1 MTETE
6 TTTAAATAAIP
17 AATVARRPRHVG
29 NFVRGIGMFVAFT
42 GLMALGLYA
51 LKQRVQGTKIETT
64 AATTSAAETHSV
76 SGPSVVP
83 ALKRVMLST
92 GGVGYFEYE
101 TEVTGT
107 GELLMPVR
115 MDQVDDI
122 LKSIVVFDQ
131 QGNTGFVQLPS
142 RAPLSDIFR
151 GLPFG
156 PRALE
161 SNASLVEALKGSEV
175 SVRAG
180 SSFEGRI
187 VSVNEEQTTGEDGTK
202 LMTRHRVGVMTE
214 YGLKQFVLEEASA
227 ITFSDPVLTKQIN
240 QALAAVSE
248 HREGQGRT
256 LKIRVNGTGTRKVTV
271 AYVVETPLWKS
282 SYRATTIDDKTARMQ
297 GWAILENVTGND
309 WVDVDLTVVT
319 GNPVTFRQALYA
331 TYYVTR
337 PEVPVEI
344 LGRILP
350 RPDQGSMP
358 TGGAEMADA
367 MPAPPPPPPAPA
379 ARPAPK
385 TTVGSQTFELTET
398 TSAEGYLSPIEAQS
412 AESATQ
418 VTFHMPFTVT
428 VMNGQSLAVP
438 IVDKSVP
445 GELVSVYQPD
455 THARHP
461 LAALKLS
468 NSTGVSLPPGVLT
481 LYRKEASGTTYVG
494 DAQLSSLP
502 DAESRMLGFALDQK
516 VMIDREEKAEQ
527 TISKATMANGI
538 FKASIVDQ
546 RTTVYTLK
554 GAAKEDRRIIIEH
567 PRQAGWELI
576 TPDPK
581 AAEMTDIA
589 FRVPVDLKAGAIV
602 RQTITTQ
609 WARLEEQLLANL
621 DVNVILVYAGN
632 TNLTPAQRNAFNRIA
647 EMKRTIESLLDQVQ
661 AESNAR
667 DRVYQE
673 QNRIRENIKA
683 VPPGSDI
690 QARYLKSMNELEDQA
705 ETHKRNIDKLEQQ
718 LVAERQKLADYVAG
732 LQL

>member
-1 MTETE
+1 
-6 TTTAAATAAIP
+6 
-17 AATVARRPRHVG
+17 
-29 NFVRGIGMFVAFT
+29 
-42 GLMALGLYA
+42 
-51 LKQRVQGTKIETT
+51 
-64 AATTSAAETHSV
+64 
-76 SGPSVVP
+76 
-83 ALKRVMLST
+83 
-92 GGVGYFEYE
+92 
-101 TEVTGT
+101 
-107 GELLMPVR
+107 
-115 MDQVDDI
+115 
-122 LKSIVVFDQ
+122 
-131 QGNTGFVQLPS
+131 
-142 RAPLSDIFR
+142 
-151 GLPFG
+151 
-156 PRALE
+156 
-161 SNASLVEALKGSEV
+161 
-175 SVRAG
+175 
-180 SSFEGRI
+180 
-187 VSVNEEQTTGEDGTK
+187 
-202 LMTRHRVGVMTE
+202 
-214 YGLKQFVLEEASA
+214 
-227 ITFSDPVLTKQIN
+227 
-240 QALAAVSE
+240 
-248 HREGQGRT
+248 
-256 LKIRVNGTGTRKVTV
+256 
-271 AYVVETPLWKS
+271 
-282 SYRATTIDDKTARMQ
+282 MQ

>member
-1 MTETE
+1 ME
-6 TTTAAATAAIP
+6 
-17 AATVARRPRHVG
+17 
-29 NFVRGIGMFVAFT
+29 
-42 GLMALGLYA
+42 
-51 LKQRVQGTKIETT
+51 
-64 AATTSAAETHSV
+64 
-76 SGPSVVP
+76 
-83 ALKRVMLST
+83 
-92 GGVGYFEYE
+92 
-101 TEVTGT
+101 
-107 GELLMPVR
+107 
-115 MDQVDDI
+115 
-122 LKSIVVFDQ
+122 
-131 QGNTGFVQLPS
+131 
-142 RAPLSDIFR
+142 
-151 GLPFG
+151 
-156 PRALE
+156 
-161 SNASLVEALKGSEV
+161 
-175 SVRAG
+175 
-180 SSFEGRI
+180 
-187 VSVNEEQTTGEDGTK
+187 
-202 LMTRHRVGVMTE
+202 
-214 YGLKQFVLEEASA
+214 
-227 ITFSDPVLTKQIN
+227 
-240 QALAAVSE
+240 
-248 HREGQGRT
+248 
-256 LKIRVNGTGTRKVTV
+256 KVTV
-271 AYVVETPLWKS
+271 
-282 SYRATTIDDKTARMQ
+282 
-297 GWAILENVTGND
+297 TGSRD
-309 WVDVDLTVVT
+309 RGD
-319 GNPVTFRQALYA
+319 
-331 TYYVTR
+331 
-337 PEVPVEI
+337 
-344 LGRILP
+344 
-350 RPDQGSMP
+350 S
-358 TGGAEMADA
+358 
-367 MPAPPPPPPAPA
+367 A
-379 ARPAPK
+379 A
-385 TTVGSQTFELTET
+385 
-398 TSAEGYLSPIEAQS
+398 PIEAQS

-418 VTFHMPFTVT
+418 VTFRMPFTVT

-438 IVDKSVP
+438 IVDKTVP

-609 WARLEEQLLANL
+609 WARLEEQLLADL
-621 DVNVILVYAGN
+621 DVNVIIAYAGN
-632 TNLTPAQRNAFNRIA
+632 ANLTQAQRNAFNRIA
-647 EMKRTIESLLDQVQ
+647 EMKRMIESLLDQVQ

-690 QARYLKSMNELEDQA
+690 QARYLKSMSELEDQA